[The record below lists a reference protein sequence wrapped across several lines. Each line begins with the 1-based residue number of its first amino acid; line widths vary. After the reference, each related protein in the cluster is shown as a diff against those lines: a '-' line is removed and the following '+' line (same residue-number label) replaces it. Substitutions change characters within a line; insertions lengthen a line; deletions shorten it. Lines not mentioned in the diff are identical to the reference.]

1 MHLLFGDRSPI
12 INPVDVNTITSIG
25 TALSAVAAVAA
36 IIVSVIVYRG
46 QSKLT
51 ERVTAEQSAVSL
63 RIHQSQQLLSQ
74 RQLLLPLWDYMSSLK
89 NIDPAQPIEPD
100 VLKVVNSLELVSLC
114 CEDGMVDAAV
124 IKRTFT
130 NFSCSYGHER

>member
-51 ERVTAEQSAVSL
+51 ERVTAEQSTVSL

-124 IKRTFT
+124 IKRAFT